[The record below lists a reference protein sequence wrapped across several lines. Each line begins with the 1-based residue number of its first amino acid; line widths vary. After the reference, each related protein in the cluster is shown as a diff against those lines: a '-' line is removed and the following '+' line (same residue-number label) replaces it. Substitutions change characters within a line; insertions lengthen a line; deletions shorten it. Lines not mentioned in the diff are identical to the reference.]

1 MRVACAVLSLLA
13 VGSAASA
20 PRHEMAFVQTSEQ
33 TGTGMTTEARAA
45 AWMWIRLHAWDKQP
59 QPDELAELKS
69 ADPNSYAIVSALLA
83 KKELGVLNPRHPSE
97 GFASTGTH
105 LSAQDAASLAAM
117 EASVVHKKPAPE
129 EAPATQAAPQAV
141 YSEAGSAQHNW
152 AHFKPEDADDEIVAS
167 LGGDSGSGSLLSE
180 AQEVVPDDPSPL
192 APSRNVAGMQIPLI
206 SWGASRKPA
215 APKVA

>member
-33 TGTGMTTEARAA
+33 TGTGMTSQARAA

-83 KKELGVLNPRHPSE
+83 KQQLGVLNPRHPRP
-97 GFASTGTH
+97 FMPR
-105 LSAQDAASLAAM
+105 LAALSTTGRTSSPRM
-117 EASVVHKKPAPE
+117 PTTRSWRASA
-129 EAPATQAAPQAV
+129 
-141 YSEAGSAQHNW
+141 
-152 AHFKPEDADDEIVAS
+152 
-167 LGGDSGSGSLLSE
+167 
-180 AQEVVPDDPSPL
+180 
-192 APSRNVAGMQIPLI
+192 
-206 SWGASRKPA
+206 
-215 APKVA
+215 